1 MIKYFFLTHT
11 HYREAGT
18 LALRKD
24 MNAQRITMQDILQA
38 HTALNMPKITK

>member
-1 MIKYFFLTHT
+1 MIKCLFLKHT
-11 HYREAGT
+11 YYREAGT
-18 LALRKD
+18 LTLRKD